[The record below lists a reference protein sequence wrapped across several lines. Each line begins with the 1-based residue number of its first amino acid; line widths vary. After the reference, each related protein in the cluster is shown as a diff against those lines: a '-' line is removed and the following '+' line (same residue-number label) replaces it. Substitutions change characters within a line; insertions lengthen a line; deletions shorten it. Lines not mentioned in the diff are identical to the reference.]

1 MMTKARIA
9 ASSTATKTITF
20 SVLPLLLPSFCI
32 AATPASRSKFHIQT
46 LQMYQNV
53 EATNNFGKLKM
64 TGLTELIALIKFTSK
79 QSNHCK
85 AFSNIHSPFYTYSQN
100 QGIGNRADA
109 NGNIIKNCWNVQ
121 NLDNGIIFALESR
134 RRQ

>member
-1 MMTKARIA
+1 MLIFSLFSNFIA
-9 ASSTATKTITF
+9 INLNYGTIRRAVQYHYF
-20 SVLPLLLPSFCI
+20 VCN
-32 AATPASRSKFHIQT
+32 SKKFT
-46 LQMYQNV
+46 
-53 EATNNFGKLKM
+53 
-64 TGLTELIALIKFTSK
+64 LTELIALIKFTSK